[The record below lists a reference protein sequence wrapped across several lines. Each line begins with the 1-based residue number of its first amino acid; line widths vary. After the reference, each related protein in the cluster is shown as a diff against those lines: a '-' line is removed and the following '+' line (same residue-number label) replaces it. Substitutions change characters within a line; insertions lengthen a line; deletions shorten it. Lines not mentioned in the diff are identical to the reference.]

1 MGQRAKLE
9 KEIMRSPRQWFVVS
23 GVPLGKGYHS
33 PTESMQGQPCMFPP
47 HRWSLHNGDLLR
59 TLNIQILHLSQAR
72 CVKFGTFLLYFL
84 HIVLSFLVKG
94 SFIDFFSFAIVI
106 WNKPGDCHTYYLYR
120 DTSIFNGVT

>member
-9 KEIMRSPRQWFVVS
+9 KEIMPSPRQWFVVS

-33 PTESMQGQPCMFPP
+33 QTESMQGQPCMFPP
-47 HRWSLHNGDLLR
+47 HRWPLHNGDLLR

-94 SFIDFFSFAIVI
+94 SFIDFFPLLLSFGISLVTVTLT
-106 WNKPGDCHTYYLYR
+106 TYIGILVY
-120 DTSIFNGVT
+120 FME

>member
-1 MGQRAKLE
+1 MP
-9 KEIMRSPRQWFVVS
+9 SPPQWFVVS

-33 PTESMQGQPCMFPP
+33 LKESMQGQPCMFPP
-47 HRWSLHNGDLLR
+47 HRWPLHNGDLLR

-94 SFIDFFSFAIVI
+94 SFIDFFPLLLSFGISLVTVTLT
-106 WNKPGDCHTYYLYR
+106 TYIGILVYLME
-120 DTSIFNGVT
+120 